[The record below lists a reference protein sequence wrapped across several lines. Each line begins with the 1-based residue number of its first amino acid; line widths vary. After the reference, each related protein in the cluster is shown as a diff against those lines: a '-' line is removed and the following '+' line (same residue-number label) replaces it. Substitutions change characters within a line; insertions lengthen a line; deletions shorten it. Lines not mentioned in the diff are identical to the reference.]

1 MTQPASKRGP
11 VSPGGYEKF
20 GNSAQGLHSTLR
32 SIQQSARG
40 VAEWIDGEATGTGAE
55 PTFAHDHRGG
65 IWGRPLGVGYSVPT
79 RPTSQLN
86 RYQLQTFCNV
96 PDPRALTGA
105 ELENS
110 TLNGGYTYC
119 DVQAFTDGQV
129 GQYDLYLSVAVW
141 RDQQWIEQGEQE
153 VPFGFVGGGQVWSV
167 ASEGLH
173 LPPGLVRI
181 QADQLGVTGWQWLAL
196 VVPQR

>member
-55 PTFAHDHRGG
+55 PTFSHDHRGG

-79 RPTSQLN
+79 RPTHQLN
-86 RYQLQTFCNV
+86 RYQLETFCNV

-129 GQYDLYLSVAVW
+129 GLYNLYLSVAVW
-141 RDQQWIEQGEQE
+141 QGQQWVEQGEQR
-153 VPFGFVGGGQVWSV
+153 VSFGFVGGGQVWSV

-181 QADQLGVTGWQWLAL
+181 RADQLGVTGWQWLAL

>member
-55 PTFAHDHRGG
+55 PTFSHDHRGG

-79 RPTSQLN
+79 RPTTQLN
-86 RYQLQTFCNV
+86 RYQLETFCNV

-129 GQYDLYLSVAVW
+129 GLYNLYLSVAVW
-141 RDQQWIEQGEQE
+141 QGQQWVDQGET
-153 VPFGFVGGGQVWSV
+153 VLTFGAPGGGQVWSV
-167 ASEGLH
+167 ASKGLH

-181 QADQLGVTGWQWLAL
+181 RADQLGVTGWQWLAL

>member
-55 PTFAHDHRGG
+55 PTFSHDHRGG

-79 RPTSQLN
+79 RPTGQTL
-86 RYQLQTFCNV
+86 RYEVETFCNV

-119 DVQAFTDGQV
+119 DVQAFTDGAV
-129 GQYDLYLSVAVW
+129 AAYFMTVSVAVW
-141 RDQQWIEQGEQE
+141 QGQQWVEQGET
-153 VPFGFVGGGQVWSV
+153 VLTFGAPGGGQVWAA

-181 QADQLGVTGWQWLAL
+181 RANTAGVTGWQWLAL